1 MRAGLA
7 GAQWGLPWRKAP
19 WHAPIYVK
27 MHPWPRRWSSGC
39 ASSSMPQGA
48 DGSLPLPAAEGI
60 RVMLAVARLFAH
72 QGEKTLL
79 EPMMRY
85 CACLRERWEELR
97 LDGSVMGQA
106 ANLMELLLFLYNV
119 TGKKALLH
127 LMELTRRDAVDWSGL
142 MEHVCLV
149 TPYGKAD
156 AAGRND
162 GRPESRGKR
171 PQRFLHP
178 AVSGYLRACAG
189 TGHPFAGAY
198 GVVFRQRQGSGCRL
212 YGL

>member
-1 MRAGLA
+1 MACAYLCENAPLA
-7 GAQWGLPWRKAP
+7 EKVEQWLRVQLNA
-19 WHAPIYVK
+19 
-27 MHPWPRRWSSGC
+27 
-39 ASSSMPQGA
+39 QGA

-60 RVMLAVARLFAH
+60 RVMLGWLARLFAH

-142 MEHVCLV
+142 DEHVCLV

-178 AVSGYLRACAG
+178 AVFGYLRACAG

-198 GVVFRQRQGSGCRL
+198 GIVFRQRQGSGCRL

>member
-1 MRAGLA
+1 MGPALA
-7 GAQWGLPWRKAP
+7 EGALACAYLCENAPLAEKVEQWLRVQLNA
-19 WHAPIYVK
+19 
-27 MHPWPRRWSSGC
+27 
-39 ASSSMPQGA
+39 QGA

-127 LMELTRRDAVDWSGL
+127 LMELTRRDAMDWSGL
-142 MEHVCLV
+142 KMCIR
-149 TPYGKAD
+149 D
-156 AAGRND
+156 
-162 GRPESRGKR
+162 S
-171 PQRFLHP
+171 
-178 AVSGYLRACAG
+178 
-189 TGHPFAGAY
+189 
-198 GVVFRQRQGSGCRL
+198 
-212 YGL
+212 